1 MFFVFFWVCALIKFC
16 ALTCCVIPD
25 FPFYLLVS
33 SSGGSPM
40 KHLVQ
45 REAAVA
51 IIVVKK
57 TVPAILVLKRNDN
70 PQDPWSGHYAFP
82 GGRRDTEDSSLLST
96 CLRETFEEC
105 SIRLSAANL
114 VKRYPMHRAGNHLHQ
129 WVPVTAFLFELDKQ
143 PPISLQ
149 RSEIRCYEWLD
160 LEYLSNRENVLKR
173 PLVPGRPEIFY
184 PCIPATDGF
193 VWGFTFDI
201 LLLVINDYRVRRL

>member
-1 MFFVFFWVCALIKFC
+1 MFFRFQLPIR
-16 ALTCCVIPD
+16 
-25 FPFYLLVS
+25 

-40 KHLVQ
+40 KHFVQ

-82 GGRRDTEDSSLLST
+82 GGRRDADDSSLLGT

-105 SIRLSAANL
+105 NICLSTADL
-114 VKRYPMHRAGNHLHQ
+114 VKRYPVHRAGNHLRQ
-129 WVPVTAFLFELDKQ
+129 WVPVTPFLFELEQQ
-143 PPISLQ
+143 PQISLQ
-149 RSEIRCYEWLD
+149 YSEIRCYEWLD
-160 LEYLSNRENVLKR
+160 LEYLSNSDNVLR
-173 PLVPGRPEIFY
+173 CPLVPGQPEMFY

-193 VWGFTFDI
+193 VWGFTLEM
-201 LLLVINDYRVRRL
+201 LLLVINEYRARPL